1 MRKLQTHSSGK
12 RLHFGK
18 TEAVYTYLRDYIE
31 QEGYPPSIRDI
42 AQGCAMG
49 RTTVIYHLHR
59 LTQLGM
65 IRRASGRARSIRLVE
80 GEHQAPSASQLA
92 VAAATQESE

>member
-1 MRKLQTHSSGK
+1 MTTVQTPSSEK

-18 TEAVYTYLRDYIE
+18 TEAVYTYLRNYIE
-31 QEGYPPSIRDI
+31 QEGYPPTIRDI
-42 AQGCAMG
+42 AQGLAMG

-59 LTQLGM
+59 LTQLGL

-80 GEHQAPSASQLA
+80 REPQT
-92 VAAATQESE
+92 AAAQLPEAG